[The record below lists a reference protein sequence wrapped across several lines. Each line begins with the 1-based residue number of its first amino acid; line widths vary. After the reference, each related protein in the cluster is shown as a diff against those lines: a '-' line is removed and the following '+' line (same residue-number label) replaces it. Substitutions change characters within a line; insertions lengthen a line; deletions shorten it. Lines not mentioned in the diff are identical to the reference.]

1 MGANSLFDSPGFYI
15 AILSIINLMSFMD
28 RGIIPGATDE
38 FTNFI
43 DKSIHTNTPSL
54 YIGLL
59 QSSFIIGI
67 SLSSPIF
74 ASLAHTRSPFLLVA
88 WGMLGWTL
96 AAGICGLAIA
106 IESYEFLIFGRI
118 LSGVGEAAFVCC
130 TAPWIILNAP
140 PESKSSW
147 LAIFYTTTP
156 VGTAFGYIYSSII
169 SNAIGVKWAFFIEA
183 VYMIPFLG
191 FLFFMAQRFPLLP
204 TGVSHFSPSLQ
215 KKTDNLKTPLL
226 GGGGAGEGG
235 GGGRGD
241 ETSEDRLLHSPGD
254 SHSTTSSDEDRNQL
268 PPPTIWEESVIVCS
282 YPCFVY
288 LTLGYSALTGTL
300 IGLATFGS
308 SFFLALDYFDS
319 EVAASSVFG
328 ILVSLAGIIG
338 FPLGGLLIDVMSKH
352 HHKALSPSPET
363 NAAIFIETPK
373 ETLRDGGE
381 SGGEGGR
388 GEDGEE
394 EDVIVTAPTFSHAL
408 SFSPE
413 QSAGRKSSKQRDE
426 EEEEEGA
433 EGDEKNPTKRFAYI
447 KNLTD
452 LYCSSYVMTIS
463 SVFGLLLISAA
474 YFAHDV
480 VSALTVLFFGTIFLF
495 ICNSS
500 CSIGVVYSIP
510 VQHRPFGLAFN
521 LIGMHMLGDVPS
533 PLIAGYLKDTLAP
546 GCVGDDDEVSTSPD
560 CRDDEDGIRLTM
572 LLISVWLVWCGVFFG
587 FSTLHAK
594 KTLDAATTPRGDI
607 ALSAT
612 GTGGTQI
619 ADLKR

>member
-1 MGANSLFDSPGFYI
+1 LLQLRDVEQQGEMGSASLFDSPGFYI

-38 FTNFI
+38 FTHFI
-43 DKSIHTNTPSL
+43 DNTIHTNTPSL

-88 WGMLGWTL
+88 WGMLGWTV
-96 AAGICGLAIA
+96 AAGICGLAIT

-140 PESKSSW
+140 AESKSSW

-156 VGTAFGYIYSSII
+156 VGTALGYIYSSII
-169 SNAIGVKWAFFIEA
+169 SNAIGVRWAFFIEA
-183 VYMIPFLG
+183 VYMIPFLF
-191 FLFFMAQRFPLLP
+191 FLFFMAKKFPLLP
-204 TGVSHFSPSLQ
+204 SGMSHFPLD
-215 KKTDNLKTPLL
+215 KGTGTGAGVRGDLKTPLL
-226 GGGGAGEGG
+226 
-235 GGGRGD
+235 D
-241 ETSEDRLLHSPGD
+241 VSETSEDRLLPSSPTLHSPGD
-254 SHSTTSSDEDRNQL
+254 SQSTTSSDDQQHQNR
-268 PPPTIWEESVIVCS
+268 PPTIWEESVIVCS

-328 ILVSLAGIIG
+328 ILVSVAGIIG
-338 FPLGGLLIDVMSKH
+338 FPLGGLFIDAMSKH
-352 HHKALSPSPET
+352 HHKTLSPSAET

-373 ETLRDGGE
+373 ETLRDE
-381 SGGEGGR
+381 ETTEKTTTR
-388 GEDGEE
+388 KEE
-394 EDVIVTAPTFSHAL
+394 EVATPFSHTL
-408 SFSPE
+408 SSSPE
-413 QSAGRKSSKQRDE
+413 AFSQHKKHHNDG
-426 EEEEEGA
+426 EEEEEG
-433 EGDEKNPTKRFAYI
+433 EGETEEDETKRFSYI

-463 SVFGLLLISAA
+463 SIFGLFLMSAA

-480 VSALTVLFFGTIFLF
+480 ASALTVIFFGTIFLF

-500 CSIGVVYSIP
+500 ASIGVVYSIP
-510 VQHRPFGLAFN
+510 IQHRPFGLAFN

-546 GCVGDDDEVSTSPD
+546 GCVGDDDEVSTSTD
-560 CRDDEDGIRLTM
+560 CHNDEHGIRLTM
-572 LLISVWLVWCGVFFG
+572 LVISLWLVWCGVFFG

-594 KTLDAATTPRGDI
+594 KTLDTATRREMS
-607 ALSAT
+607 SAHL
-612 GTGGTQI
+612 
-619 ADLKR
+619 ARPSDLKR